1 LVDKKRILI
10 LGGTGLIGSTMY
22 RVLKK
27 NDKISV
33 RATLRSN
40 APATN
45 AAEDNGLFYN
55 VDAFEISSIIGVFS
69 LFQPDV
75 VINCIGI
82 TKHLA
87 KPGEEENLIYTNA
100 VLPHKLS
107 TLSRLFGFRLIHI
120 STDCVFAG
128 KHGDYDEMAFPDA
141 NDFYG
146 RSKFLGEV
154 AEETTVTI
162 RTSTVGHELNTK
174 YGLLEWFLN
183 QTHTCFGFRKA
194 IFNGL
199 PTIELAQIVNNF
211 FLERSHLR
219 GLYHVSASPISKYD
233 FLRLVAD
240 IYEHDVKILPDDKF
254 EINRSLNCQKFMQST
269 GYKQKNWQQLIHE
282 MHEDRK
288 GTIDASK

>member
-1 LVDKKRILI
+1 
-10 LGGTGLIGSTMY
+10 MY

-33 RATLRSN
+33 MATLRSP
-40 APATN
+40 APAKN
-45 AAEDNGLFYN
+45 AVEDNGLIYN
-55 VDAFEISSIIGVFS
+55 VDALEISSIIGVFS
-69 LFQPDV
+69 TFQPDI

-128 KHGDYDEMAFPDA
+128 NHGNYDEMAFPDA
-141 NDFYG
+141 IDLYG
-146 RSKFLGEV
+146 RSKSLGEV
-154 AEETTVTI
+154 TKESTVTI

-174 YGLLEWFLN
+174 YGLLEWFLD
-183 QTHTCFGFRKA
+183 QKHTCFGFRKA

-199 PTIELAQIVNNF
+199 PTIELARIINDF
-211 FLERSHLR
+211 FLEGSHLQ

-233 FLRLVAD
+233 FLKLISE
-240 IYEHDVKILPDDKF
+240 IYEHDVKIVPNNKI
-254 EINRSLNCQKFMQST
+254 EIDRSLNCHKFMQST
-269 GYKQKNWQQLIHE
+269 GYQQKNWQQLIHE